1 MVSADTG
8 RERVTGHNLVELL
21 TEVRRARAPS
31 AVTGLPEVDFPCCV
45 HQAWEEGLPA
55 QPQAAAA
62 PSEAKAAPPVAD
74 DLLRAEVVRPRCLP
88 RCLFFRHGQSEHAA
102 CQPQAGLGKG
112 EKLTLCDV
120 GVKGLVFL
128 RARGGASPD
137 DVPHMPDLVHRVLT
151 AARDSRQSRAK
162 CVSDSRV

>member
-1 MVSADTG
+1 MPT
-8 RERVTGHNLVELL
+8 T
-21 TEVRRARAPS
+21 
-31 AVTGLPEVDFPCCV
+31 
-45 HQAWEEGLPA
+45 
-55 QPQAAAA
+55 
-62 PSEAKAAPPVAD
+62 
-74 DLLRAEVVRPRCLP
+74 
-88 RCLFFRHGQSEHAA
+88 
-102 CQPQAGLGKG
+102 QAGLGKG

-162 CVSDSRV
+162 CVSDSRGVSADSLCC